1 MTDKNTSKKNIK
13 KKEIGMPGSRSVL
26 SPEVKRQIVT
36 LIDKRIKEAHV
47 TKEDFSELK
56 SIVKEIAIAQSEL
69 ADAQKRTEQK
79 VAELSEAQKLT
90 EKRIA
95 ELTEAQKRT
104 EQRLSELAEAQKRT
118 EQRVDALSQ
127 KVEQL
132 ADAQKLTEE
141 RIAELTEAQKRTEQ
155 RLSELAEAQKRTE
168 QRVDALSQKVE
179 QLADAQKRT
188 DERVAELAE
197 AQKRTEQRLSELA
210 EAQKRTEQRVDALSQ
225 KMEQLAEAQR
235 KTEVELAKL
244 AIEFKEVKIEIGG
257 LSRSFSYAFE
267 NEAYRN
273 LPKVLKEKY
282 GFEIIEQILRADI
295 GGKEINFFGKA
306 RKDNLE
312 LYIVGESKLRIESD
326 WRMDVFSELEEKVAA
341 VKSEYGDIPIVQL
354 LVTHYAK
361 KSFIDEALKRGVII
375 VQSFEW

>member
-1 MTDKNTSKKNIK
+1 
-13 KKEIGMPGSRSVL
+13 MPGSRSVL

-69 ADAQKRTEQK
+69 VDAQKRTEQK
-79 VAELSEAQKLT
+79 VAELIEAQKRT
-90 EKRIA
+90 EERIA

-104 EQRLSELAEAQKRT
+104 DERIAELSEAQKRT

-132 ADAQKLTEE
+132 AEAQKRTEE
-141 RIAELTEAQKRTEQ
+141 RIAELTEAQKRT
-155 RLSELAEAQKRTE
+155 
-168 QRVDALSQKVE
+168 
-179 QLADAQKRT
+179 
-188 DERVAELAE
+188 DERIAEL
-197 AQKRTEQRLSELA
+197 T

-244 AIEFKEVKIEIGG
+244 AIEFKEVKIELGG

-306 RKDNLE
+306 RKDNFE